1 MAPTS
6 FFLKSAVKGRK
17 MRLFLAFRVFFLA
30 LLSGPAAQRI
40 ANALQDESPG
50 ASQPPE
56 SAAPTQPKRPPA
68 PSRSEAI
75 TLLATL
81 QREARFVDFI
91 CEPLDGY
98 SDAQVGAAS
107 RDVHR
112 DCATVIERLFAPEPI
127 LSQEEGSQVEVP
139 EGFDR
144 ATYKLTGNVTGQAPF
159 QGQLVHG
166 GWRATK
172 CDLPS
177 WTGSANTA
185 RVIAPVD
192 VELK

>member
-1 MAPTS
+1 
-6 FFLKSAVKGRK
+6 
-17 MRLFLAFRVFFLA
+17 MRLFLAFRIFFLA
-30 LLSGPAAQRI
+30 LFSGSAARRMAAALPGDPPAQSTGSSAK
-40 ANALQDESPG
+40 ESAP
-50 ASQPPE
+50 APPQPP
-56 SAAPTQPKRPPA
+56 S
-68 PSRSEAI
+68 PSRSEAL

-91 CEPLDGY
+91 SEPLDDY

-112 DCATVIERLFAPEPI
+112 DCAAAIGRLFALEPV
-127 LSQEEGSQVEVP
+127 LSQEEGSQVEIP
-139 EGFDR
+139 QGFDP
-144 ATYKLTGNVTGQAPF
+144 ATYKLTGNVVGEAPF
-159 QGQLVHG
+159 SGQLVHG

-177 WTGSANTA
+177 WNGSDDTA
-185 RVIAPVD
+185 CIIVPAD